1 MSSQFEPPAE
11 PNAAAPTPPAGGTE
25 KPSASQKIKSLGEY
39 LIVGKIGAG
48 GMGRVYK
55 AEHQRMRRIVALK
68 VLSSQAMKSPDAVRR
83 FNREVQAAARL
94 SHPNIVTAYDA
105 GEQQGIH
112 YLVMEFV
119 DGRDLASL
127 VAEHGP
133 LEAEAAL
140 ECILQAAQGLEY
152 AHGEGIIHRDIK
164 PSNLLVDKRGTVK
177 ILDMGLARFE
187 TSLGDDTPDAATL
200 TASGQ
205 FMGTVDYMSPE
216 QAEDMRRVDAR
227 SDIYS
232 LGCTLYRLLTADV
245 PYREDTM
252 MKKLLAHRS
261 SAIPSLRKVR
271 PDVSKQLDDVFRRM
285 VAKHPADRFQSMAEV
300 IEALEACRER
310 QPLAVSGND
319 PRSGANKTHLRRLL
333 EVWAQP
339 EPTLTAPG
347 TTLRN
352 QSQEVTIEESTSTHD
367 TNPSVL
373 KSLTTSAKRNSAALS
388 VGAIGMLVV
397 VLAAAG
403 TWLLLTHGSP
413 ANRPTVVPLEKADEK
428 SATSPASGSEKAI
441 SDDRSSTANQTAK
454 SDKGPGPSVVN
465 TGVGQAAKSNTGAAT
480 EKGKWLNVLGMVDP
494 KADPARHGNWAKRR
508 DGLHYAGNDQ
518 SGYVSQLQLPM
529 EISGSYRWQIEFTS
543 NEGGIGPIAAFP
555 VGASWVRM
563 TLDPVGNPSNPCGIE
578 RVNNQA
584 ITSKDNPTT
593 KSFQIEP
600 DKKYLL
606 EIAVRVSRQNA
617 EVTATIDGASLI
629 EWIGPIKE
637 LSLNF
642 PMQMP
647 GTPVLSFLG
656 GKPHY
661 EISSSRI
668 QMLEGGSLLL
678 QRKPP
683 DWMQVPDFVKFS
695 DQTPT
700 D

>member
-1 MSSQFEPPAE
+1 MASQFDPSAE
-11 PNAAAPTPPAGGTE
+11 VKSASPAAASSSTDDAG
-25 KPSASQKIKSLGEY
+25 KPIASQKIKSLGEY

-105 GEQQGIH
+105 GEAQGIH
-112 YLVMEFV
+112 YLVMEYV

-127 VAEHGP
+127 VVEHGP

-177 ILDMGLARFE
+177 VLDMGLARFE
-187 TSLGDDTPDAATL
+187 TSLGDSNPDAATL

-216 QAEDMRRVDAR
+216 QAEDMRHVDAR

-245 PYREDTM
+245 PYHEDTM

-300 IEALEACRER
+300 IEALEACRAP
-310 QPLAVSGND
+310 QSVSLPIAD
-319 PRSGANKTHLRRLL
+319 SRSTTQKTHLRRLL
-333 EVWAQP
+333 EAWAQP

-352 QSQEVTIEESTSTHD
+352 QSHELTVEESTSTHD

-397 VLAAAG
+397 LLAAGG
-403 TWLLLTHGSP
+403 TWLLLTRGSP
-413 ANRPTVVPLEKADEK
+413 TNQPTAVPLVKTNEKSTAVTAAGTEKVANEDRSAKAD
-428 SATSPASGSEKAI
+428 
-441 SDDRSSTANQTAK
+441 QTAK
-454 SDKGPGPSVVN
+454 PEKAAELSATK
-465 TGVGQAAKSNTGAAT
+465 TVGQAAKPSSIAAT
-480 EKGKWLNVLGMVDP
+480 E
-494 KADPARHGNWAKRR
+494 
-508 DGLHYAGNDQ
+508 
-518 SGYVSQLQLPM
+518 
-529 EISGSYRWQIEFTS
+529 
-543 NEGGIGPIAAFP
+543 
-555 VGASWVRM
+555 
-563 TLDPVGNPSNPCGIE
+563 
-578 RVNNQA
+578 
-584 ITSKDNPTT
+584 
-593 KSFQIEP
+593 
-600 DKKYLL
+600 
-606 EIAVRVSRQNA
+606 
-617 EVTATIDGASLI
+617 
-629 EWIGPIKE
+629 
-637 LSLNF
+637 
-642 PMQMP
+642 
-647 GTPVLSFLG
+647 
-656 GKPHY
+656 
-661 EISSSRI
+661 
-668 QMLEGGSLLL
+668 
-678 QRKPP
+678 
-683 DWMQVPDFVKFS
+683 
-695 DQTPT
+695 
-700 D
+700 